1 LILNQDCRPNRQ
13 IGVPFIDYTPNDALA
28 RFLVYLSIISME
40 TLRFRSR
47 ARRQWSCWLLA
58 VLALQLTARAD
69 QIIYDNALENN
80 WQDWSWSTTVNL
92 NYTGTYVHSGA
103 ASISA
108 TITSGWSALSLWH
121 SAQDSSVYTN
131 LTFWI
136 NGGASGGQQL
146 RIYAELSSGAQP
158 PINLP
163 TLAAGAWQ
171 QMNFS
176 LSALGVANQPN
187 FIRFSIQ
194 DRSGAAEP
202 TFYVDDISLQSGP
215 PIPPPPSG
223 TNANVTIQLDALAN
237 RHAISPLIYGVA
249 FASSSQLLDLNAP
262 LHRSGGNGTTTYNWQ
277 NNAWN
282 HAADWYFESIAE
294 SSSAAGGDGDD
305 FITTSK
311 NGGAQAMLTIPM
323 IGWVAKLGPGR
334 TILASY
340 STNKYGPQTDT
351 DPWFPAAGNG
361 VSLAT
366 GLDITTNDPTDA
378 NLPADTNFQAGWVQH
393 LTNQW
398 GTATN
403 GGLLYYIMDNEWSL
417 WQSTHR
423 DIHPVGP
430 TMDEV
435 FTDYCNY
442 ATMVKGIDPN
452 ALVAGPEEWSWP
464 GYFYSG
470 YDQQWSGAHNDY
482 NPAHYP
488 DRIAHGGQDF
498 GPWFLSQVQQ
508 RSQAAGRRLL
518 DVFTLHCYPQGN
530 GQGTYEFGDDV
541 STTAQ
546 LLRNRSTRQFWDT
559 NYTDP
564 SWIDAK
570 IALIPRMKNW
580 VATNYPSTKIGVT
593 EYNWGAEPYI
603 NGATAQS
610 DIYGIFGREGLD
622 LATRWTTPDQGTP
635 TYLAMKM
642 YRNYDGNKST
652 FGDTSILTVVPNP
665 DNLSAFGAV
674 RTSDGAMTLMVIN
687 KDLNNAT
694 PITANITNFNATGT
708 AQRWQ
713 LTSANV
719 ITQLA
724 NITLTNKV
732 LSDVVPAQS
741 ITLYVL
747 PAVNTF
753 NLQAG
758 PMNSTNQ
765 LPLWLNGQAGLAYI
779 LQSSTDLFNW
789 VGIST
794 NTLSSNSF
802 PYLVA
807 TTNAAK
813 MFYRGLYKSP

>member
-1 LILNQDCRPNRQ
+1 
-13 IGVPFIDYTPNDALA
+13 
-28 RFLVYLSIISME
+28 ME
-40 TLRFRSR
+40 TLHLRSR
-47 ARRQWSCWLLA
+47 ACCQWSCWLLVA
-58 VLALQLTARAD
+58 LTLQLTARAD
-69 QIIYDNALENN
+69 QIIYDNALENS
-80 WQDWSWSTTVNL
+80 WADWSWSTTRNF
-92 NYTGTYVHSGA
+92 NNTGTYVHSGA

-108 TITSGWSALSLWH
+108 TITSGGGALSLWH
-121 SAQDSSVYTN
+121 SAQDSSLYTN

-136 NGGASGGQQL
+136 NGGASGGQRLQ
-146 RIYAELSSGAQP
+146 IYAEVTGASKP
-158 PINLP
+158 AISLP
-163 TLAAGAWQ
+163 TLAAGTWQ
-171 QMNFS
+171 QMSFS

-202 TFYVDDISLQSGP
+202 AFYVDDITLQTGAP
-215 PIPPPPSG
+215 VQSG
-223 TNANVTIQLDALAN
+223 TNANVTIQIDAQAN

-249 FASSSQLLDLNAP
+249 FASSSQLLELNAP

-334 TILASY
+334 ASLASY
-340 STNKYGPQTDT
+340 NTNKYGPQTDT

-378 NLPADTNFQAGWVQH
+378 NVPAGTNFQAGWVQH
-393 LTNQW
+393 LTNTW
-398 GTATN
+398 HSATN
-403 GGLLYYIMDNEWSL
+403 GGLVYYIMDNEWSL

-435 FTDYCNY
+435 FTNYCNY

-498 GPWFLSQVQQ
+498 GPWFLSQVNL

-518 DVFTLHCYPQGN
+518 DVFTLHCYPQEN
-530 GQGTYEFGDDV
+530 NVGTDAAD
-541 STTAQ
+541 STTA
-546 LLRNRSTRQFWDT
+546 LLRNESTRQFWDT
-559 NYTDP
+559 NYVDP
-564 SWIDAK
+564 SWIDSV
-570 IALIPRMKNW
+570 IALIPRMRSW
-580 VATNYPSTKIGVT
+580 VTTNYPGTKIGIT
-593 EYNWGAEPYI
+593 EYNWGAEPSI
-603 NGATAQS
+603 NGATAQA

-622 LATRWTTPDQGTP
+622 LATRWTTPDTSTP
-635 TYLAMKM
+635 TFKAMKM

-652 FGDTSILTVVPNP
+652 FGDTSVSATVPNP
-665 DNLSAFGAV
+665 DNLSAFAAV
-674 RTSDGAMTLMVIN
+674 RTNDGAMTLMVIN
-687 KDLNNAT
+687 KDLLNAT
-694 PITANITNFNATGT
+694 PLRAAITNFANSGT
-708 AQRWQ
+708 AQAWQ
-713 LTSANV
+713 LTAGNV
-719 ITQLA
+719 ITRLA
-724 NITLTNKV
+724 DVPYANGI
-732 LSDVVPAQS
+732 LSNMLPAQS
-741 ITLYVL
+741 VTLFVL
-747 PAVNTF
+747 PTAK
-753 NLQAG
+753 NLRLRIG
-758 PMNSTNQ
+758 TNAAPRQ
-765 LPLWLNGQAGLAYI
+765 MELWMDGQGGQRYL
-779 LQSSTDLFNW
+779 LQSSTNLTVW
-789 VGIST
+789 SAVST
-794 NTLSSNSF
+794 NTFASNSF
-802 PYLVA
+802 RILVG
-807 TTNAAK
+807 TTNPTS
-813 MFYRGLYKSP
+813 MFYRGLLNSP

>member
-1 LILNQDCRPNRQ
+1 VKTLIP
-13 IGVPFIDYTPNDALA
+13 
-28 RFLVYLSIISME
+28 RF
-40 TLRFRSR
+40 R

-58 VLALQLTARAD
+58 ALALQLTARAD
-69 QIIYDNALENN
+69 QIIYDDALENGWQN
-80 WQDWSWSTTVNL
+80 WGWATL
-92 NYTGTYVHSGA
+92 NYNNASPVHSGS
-103 ASISA
+103 ASISV
-108 TITSGWSALSLWH
+108 TITTNTSQAIYIAH
-121 SAQDSSVYTN
+121 TAFDSSPYTN
-131 LTFWI
+131 LVFWI
-136 NGGASGGQQL
+136 NGGPTGGQQL
-146 RIYAELSSGAQP
+146 KVQGHANGAALAST
-158 PINLP
+158 NLP
-163 TLAAGAWQ
+163 TLAANTWQ
-171 QMNFS
+171 QFTIPLAS
-176 LSALGVANQPN
+176 LGVANSPN
-187 FIRFSIQ
+187 MDGFWIQ
-194 DRSGAAEP
+194 DRIGAVQP
-202 TFYVDDISLQSGP
+202 VFYLDDISLQAGAPVP
-215 PIPPPPSG
+215 PG

-340 STNKYGPQTDT
+340 NTNKYGPQSAT

-361 VSLAT
+361 VSLAA
-366 GLDITTNDPTDA
+366 GLNITTNDPTDA
-378 NLPADTNFQAGWVQH
+378 NLPADTNFQAGWVRH
-393 LTNQW
+393 LTNTW
-398 GTATN
+398 HSATN
-403 GGLLYYIMDNEWSL
+403 GGLVYYIMDNEWSL

-435 FTDYCNY
+435 FTDFCNY

-470 YDQQWSGAHNDY
+470 YDQQWSGANNDY
-482 NPAHYP
+482 NPADYP
-488 DRIAHGGQDF
+488 DRKAHGGQDF
-498 GPWFLSQVQQ
+498 GPWFLSQVMQ
-508 RSQAAGRRLL
+508 RSQTAGQRLL
-518 DVFTLHCYPQGN
+518 DIFTLHCYPQENNVGS
-530 GQGTYEFGDDV
+530 DAVD
-541 STTAQ
+541 STTA
-546 LLRNRSTRQFWDT
+546 LLRNQSTRQFWDT
-559 NYTDP
+559 NYVDP
-564 SWIDAK
+564 SWINSV
-570 IALIPRMKNW
+570 IALIPRMRSW
-580 VATNYPSTKIGVT
+580 VATNYPGTKIGIT
-593 EYNWGAEPYI
+593 EYNWGAEPSI
-603 NGATAQS
+603 NGATAQA
-610 DIYGIFGREGLD
+610 DIDGIFGREGLD
-622 LATRWTTPDQGTP
+622 LATRWTTPDPSTP
-635 TYLAMKM
+635 TYKAMKM

-674 RTSDGAMTLMVIN
+674 RTGDGALTLMVIN
-687 KDLNNAT
+687 KNLTNAT
-694 PITANITNFNATGT
+694 PITANLTNFNATGT
-708 AQRWQ
+708 AQCWQ
-713 LTSANV
+713 LTSTNA

-732 LSDVVPAQS
+732 LSDMVPAQS

-747 PAVNTF
+747 PALNAF
-753 NLQAG
+753 NLQVGAR
-758 PMNSTNQ
+758 NSTNR
-765 LPLWLNGQAGLAYI
+765 LAFCLNGQAGLAYI
-779 LQSSTDLFNW
+779 LQSSTDLFHW
-789 VGIST
+789 VGVST

>member
-1 LILNQDCRPNRQ
+1 
-13 IGVPFIDYTPNDALA
+13 
-28 RFLVYLSIISME
+28 ME

-47 ARRQWSCWLLA
+47 ARRQWSCWLVA
-58 VLALQLTARAD
+58 ALALQLAVRAD
-69 QIIYDNALENN
+69 QIIYDNALENS
-80 WQDWSWSTTVNL
+80 WADWSWSTTRYFN
-92 NYTGTYVHSGA
+92 NTGTYVHSGA

-108 TITSGWSALSLWH
+108 TITSGGGALSLWH
-121 SAQDSSVYTN
+121 SAQDSSLYTN

-136 NGGASGGQQL
+136 NGGASGGQRLQ
-146 RIYAELSSGAQP
+146 IYAEVTGASKP
-158 PINLP
+158 AISLP
-163 TLAAGAWQ
+163 TLAAGTWQ
-171 QMNFS
+171 QMTFS

-202 TFYVDDISLQSGP
+202 TFYVDDISLVTNAVVL
-215 PIPPPPSG
+215 G
-223 TNANVTIQLDALAN
+223 TNAPVSISINASSN
-237 RHAISPLIYGVA
+237 RIPISPLIYGVA
-249 FASSSQLLDLNAP
+249 FASSSSVLQDLNAP

-277 NNAWN
+277 INAWN

-294 SSSAAGGDGDD
+294 SSSAAGDDGDD
-305 FITTSK
+305 FIQESK
-311 NGGAQAMLTIPM
+311 SGGAQAMLTIPM

-334 TILASY
+334 ASLASY
-340 STNKYGPQTDT
+340 SVSKYGPQTGS
-351 DPWFPAAGNG
+351 DPYWSDAGNG

-378 NLPADTNFQAGWVQH
+378 NLAADTNFQAGWVQH

-488 DRIAHGGQDF
+488 DRVAHGGQDF

-758 PMNSTNQ
+758 PMNSAYQ